1 MTETEQPKEERI
13 IEMDVQRLR
22 DFRNHPFKIRNMI
35 KDHNKTEN
43 NTRILFAAFLFLLK
57 DFYIVFPV
65 VVISGM
71 IASVKITKAFI
82 EKQ

>member
-1 MTETEQPKEERI
+1 
-13 IEMDVQRLR
+13 
-22 DFRNHPFKIRNMI
+22 MI

-43 NTRILFAAFLFLLK
+43 NTRIRFAAFLFLLK